1 MDTRDIAQVTE
12 SHNLDIVNRYLRI
25 GWELLCTAPTAG
37 TDGVDSYVLYSL
49 GWSKEKGPVK
59 QLAD

>member
-1 MDTRDIAQVTE
+1 METRDILQVTE
-12 SHNLDIVNRYLRI
+12 SRNIDTANRYLKI
-25 GWELLCTAPTAG
+25 GWELLCTAPAAG
-37 TDGVDSYVLYSL
+37 IDGADAYILYSL

>member
-1 MDTRDIAQVTE
+1 METRDIMQVTE
-12 SHNLDIVNRYLRI
+12 TSNLDIVNQYLRI

-37 TDGVDSYVLYSL
+37 INGVDAYVLYSL